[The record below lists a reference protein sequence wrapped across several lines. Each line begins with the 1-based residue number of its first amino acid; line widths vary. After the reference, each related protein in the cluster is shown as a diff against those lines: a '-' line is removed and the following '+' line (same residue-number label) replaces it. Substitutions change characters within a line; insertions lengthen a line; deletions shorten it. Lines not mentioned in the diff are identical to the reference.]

1 MISSIAHQWTNI
13 HIHWGNIHEHHTYL
27 FTSYIISQ
35 NRRCRTIY
43 TISFMFDHS
52 PIEIYRQQCVLLAVG
67 TMPGKDIRPRL
78 LQLHLFHQ
86 STGRPASTQCAV
98 GWVDGRREWQHWSK
112 ALHFDFA
119 LHVPELFDFPVW
131 KVWGWMAGSFF
142 FCRLLLSQ
150 NATKIRIIKLILTI
164 HLSIKVR
171 LQVCNLIMQFHQVIP
186 VSGHLDKAPQR
197 RNESVKREIDRV
209 TPTCC
214 QQSTNVN
221 IGVTLQVEWVW
232 IQGTALHQRNR

>member
-1 MISSIAHQWTNI
+1 
-13 HIHWGNIHEHHTYL
+13 
-27 FTSYIISQ
+27 
-35 NRRCRTIY
+35 
-43 TISFMFDHS
+43 MFDHS

-98 GWVDGRREWQHWSK
+98 GWVDGRRKWQHWSK

-186 VSGHLDKAPQR
+186 ISGHLDKAPQR

-209 TPTCC
+209 TTTCC